1 MGRLWRLLASNR
13 RRRGQS
19 VLADRSTRYRPKPRE
34 WFRSPWVA
42 ASVVV
47 GLIVVLG
54 VVLVI
59 PVWATDTPTYCM
71 SCKATKAA
79 GVEWKTSVHAK
90 VSCTACH
97 VPPGLVNAVKWRARE
112 WLNVWAQYLNVPRA
126 ATVGQRPTNAN
137 CLQCH
142 TLSVLPDQFGN
153 IRFSHEVHANLRNL
167 TCADCHAQS
176 THAAMGTTTTVPMQ
190 ECGMCHGA
198 QISSSDCS
206 FCHVTSPPKT
216 THPKNWIETHG
227 VAALANEQA
236 CLRCHHNPK
245 QFCDACHAQPPLDH
259 FSGTWRYTHGAV
271 EKKNP
276 LSCTGCHT
284 KTFCAQCHTVSHP
297 SNWVAIH
304 GPVAARSGAACLVCH
319 QQAMCDACHTKRGV
333 TP

>member
-13 RRRGQS
+13 RRRGPS

-97 VPPGLVNAVKWRARE
+97 VPPGLGNAIKWRARE

-126 ATVGQRPTNAN
+126 ASVGQRPTNAN

-142 TLSVLPDQFGN
+142 TLSVTPGPVRQHPLLAPSARQPSQPHLRRLSCAVDACGDGHYDNRADAGVRHVPRRPDLVERLQLLP
-153 IRFSHEVHANLRNL
+153 RH
-167 TCADCHAQS
+167 
-176 THAAMGTTTTVPMQ
+176 
-190 ECGMCHGA
+190 
-198 QISSSDCS
+198 
-206 FCHVTSPPKT
+206 
-216 THPKNWIETHG
+216 
-227 VAALANEQA
+227 VAA
-236 CLRCHHNPK
+236 
-245 QFCDACHAQPPLDH
+245 
-259 FSGTWRYTHGAV
+259 
-271 EKKNP
+271 
-276 LSCTGCHT
+276 
-284 KTFCAQCHTVSHP
+284 
-297 SNWVAIH
+297 
-304 GPVAARSGAACLVCH
+304 
-319 QQAMCDACHTKRGV
+319 
-333 TP
+333 